1 MKKTDL
7 VDLVFISIHDFLIL
21 PTPILSSPIQC
32 LTMPNTYMLAPH
44 ISLTLSIEMTGVGT
58 YSQVVTV

>member
-1 MKKTDL
+1 
-7 VDLVFISIHDFLIL
+7 
-21 PTPILSSPIQC
+21 
-32 LTMPNTYMLAPH
+32 MPNTYMLAPH